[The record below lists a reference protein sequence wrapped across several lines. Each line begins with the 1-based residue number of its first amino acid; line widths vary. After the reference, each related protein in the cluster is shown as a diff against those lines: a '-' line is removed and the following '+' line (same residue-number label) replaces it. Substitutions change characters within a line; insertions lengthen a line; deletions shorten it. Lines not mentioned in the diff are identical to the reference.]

1 MTGLADELHEL
12 TLDVE
17 MSAIP
22 IVLELVPKPL
32 IYLYLIALPLSAP
45 LIVKLPNN
53 ILSIPALLPKTLLY
67 CPLSLL
73 NLLIALCIG
82 CFNLEKLTQ
91 SRRVAPAFADPLII
105 SNREYSDLK
114 I

>member
-1 MTGLADELHEL
+1 
-12 TLDVE
+12 

-67 CPLSLL
+67 CPL
-73 NLLIALCIG
+73 
-82 CFNLEKLTQ
+82 
-91 SRRVAPAFADPLII
+91 
-105 SNREYSDLK
+105 
-114 I
+114 

>member
-1 MTGLADELHEL
+1 
-12 TLDVE
+12 

-45 LIVKLPNN
+45 LIVKFPNN
-53 ILSIPALLPKTLLY
+53 ILSVPALSPKILLN
-67 CPLSLL
+67 CPLSLS
-73 NLLIALCIG
+73 NLVIALCIG

-91 SRRVAPAFADPLII
+91 SRRCAPAFADPLII
-105 SNREYSDLK
+105 SKSKTLRSKDLSARFLFLHQREN
-114 I
+114 